1 MKLHRDLVARV
12 KEEKFTNSDKFI
24 EKGYTGEIQKR
35 EIGSD
40 LKSKKINKWEKDSI
54 NRPGVEKNLWE
65 ETFKWKWRFYKRAWK
80 ISFAS
85 KKNNDYLYHLPW
97 SMTK

>member
-35 EIGSD
+35 EKGSD
-40 LKSKKINKWEKDSI
+40 LKSKKINK
-54 NRPGVEKNLWE
+54 
-65 ETFKWKWRFYKRAWK
+65 
-80 ISFAS
+80 
-85 KKNNDYLYHLPW
+85 
-97 SMTK
+97 